1 MRSQAFQTAGKVR
14 DALASAGIDESKV
27 GPCRGERLGP
37 AEHELYVWMLRG
49 FGDGSPPSA
58 DAIHAHATRLG
69 LDPGQS
75 QQKLATED
83 LVHFDG
89 DGEITVAYPFSG
101 RPTRHRVRI
110 EGHTVFAMC
119 AIDALGIAPM
129 FEQAT
134 VIESSDPLTN
144 AEISIW
150 LQPDGTA
157 TWQPSEAVVVTGRVC
172 ADGAAFKGCCQVLNF
187 FASPDNAERY
197 LFQHKDVSGFPI
209 TMLQAVEVGRA
220 LFGAVLR
227 ED

>member
-1 MRSQAFQTAGKVR
+1 L
-14 DALASAGIDESKV
+14 DAS
-27 GPCRGERLGP
+27 R
-37 AEHELYVWMLRG
+37 LRG
-49 FGDGSPPSA
+49 WEPAFGGRD
-58 DAIHAHATRLG
+58 HAHATRLG

-75 QQKLATED
+75 RQKLATED

-89 DGEITVAYPFSG
+89 DGEIMVAYPFSG

-129 FEQAT
+129 LEQAT

-157 TWQPSEAVVVTGRVC
+157 TWQPSKAVVVTGRAC

-187 FASPDNAERY
+187 FASSDNAERY
-197 LFQHKDVSGFPI
+197 LFRHQDVSGFPI
-209 TMLQAVEVGRA
+209 TMPQAVEVGRA